1 MSSAWIVPEVDKLQ
15 VAEVAGATGVPL
27 PLAEMLVRR
36 GFATAHDARAFLHP
50 TRHDLH
56 EPSLLLG
63 MDAAVERLRRAILN
77 SEPILIYGDYDV
89 DGTTATVLL
98 KTAIDRVT
106 PSEQSLVRFHI
117 PHRIREG
124 YGMQTAVLAGA
135 AEAGIRLV
143 ISVDTGIRAF
153 AAAQEAKAQGMDL
166 IVTDHHLPESAV
178 PDAVAVI
185 NPNQP
190 GCPYPYKDL
199 CGAAVACKLAE
210 ALLLSVC
217 DRPDGFKPITLEAL
231 DEKFL
236 PSFMKLLAIATI
248 ADSMPLT
255 GENRAIVTLGLEQ
268 LRRPVQ
274 HGLRA
279 LMQLSNFTIREG
291 KVEGEFTAR
300 DVAFRIAPR
309 INAAGRMDT
318 ASDVVQL
325 FLTRDAQEGRM
336 LAEKLHALNAERR
349 ESEATILR
357 EVEETL
363 AAMQT
368 DDPGLEKQGVVVV
381 DGEGWHRGVIGI
393 LASRVLERTQRPALV
408 IAHEDGVAH
417 GSGRSIEGFHLL
429 DAITA
434 VQEMKEDADKAPVF
448 DRFGGHAYAVGFALP
463 SNRVEVLKRR
473 LSQYARG
480 RITSAMMSP
489 DVVCDAELKIAEID
503 SALIAA
509 VKRCEPFGNGNPE
522 PTFVAWSLTLVEP
535 VRVLKER
542 HAKLKLQQ
550 EEGGTAIACLCWGRE
565 QSWPERL
572 ESMGVRQ
579 GSVVDVLFRL
589 RENLHPDFGG
599 PELEICDLRLKSS

>member
-1 MSSAWIVPEVDKLQ
+1 MSEWIVPEVETAQ
-15 VAEVAGATGVPL
+15 VAEVASATGVPL
-27 PLAEMLVRR
+27 PVAEMLVRR
-36 GFATAHDARAFLHP
+36 GFSTAHDARTFLHP
-50 TRHDLH
+50 TRNDLH

-63 MDAAVERLRRAILN
+63 MDKAVERLRTAILQR
-77 SEPILIYGDYDV
+77 EPILIYGDYDV

-106 PSEQSLVRFHI
+106 PGDDSLVRYHI

-124 YGMQTAVLAGA
+124 YGMQTTVLAGA
-135 AEAGIRLV
+135 SEAGVRLV

-166 IVTDHHLPESAV
+166 IVTDHHLPEEGV
-178 PDAVAVI
+178 PEAVAVI

-217 DRPDGFKPITLEAL
+217 DHPDGFKSITLEAL

-279 LMQLSNFTIREG
+279 LMQLSNFSIRDG
-291 KVEGEFTAR
+291 VVEGEFTAR

-325 FLTRDAQEGRM
+325 FLTRDAQQGRE
-336 LAEKLHALNAERR
+336 LAEKLHTLNAERR
-349 ESEATILR
+349 EAEALILR
-357 EVEETL
+357 EVESTL
-363 AAMQT
+363 AVMQT
-368 DDPGLEKQGVVVV
+368 DDPDFEKQGVVVV
-381 DGEGWHRGVIGI
+381 DGESWHRGVIGI
-393 LASRVLERTQRPALV
+393 LASRVLERTRRPALV
-408 IAHEDGVAH
+408 IAHEDGIAH

-434 VQEMKEDADKAPVF
+434 VQEMKEDDDREPVF

-463 SNRVEVLKRR
+463 SHRVPALKRR
-473 LSQYARG
+473 LARYSCE
-480 RITSAMMSP
+480 RITTDMMSP

-503 SALIAA
+503 TTLITAF
-509 VKRCEPFGNGNPE
+509 KRCEPFGNGNPE
-522 PTFVAWSLTLVEP
+522 PLFLARNLTLVEP
-535 VRVLKER
+535 VRALKEK
-542 HAKLKLQQ
+542 HAKLKLRQ
-550 EEGGTAIACLCWGRE
+550 EPDGAVIAGLCWGRE
-565 QSWPERL
+565 HSWPERL
-572 ESMGVRQ
+572 ESLGITQ
-579 GSVVDVLFRL
+579 GSAVDVLFRL

-599 PELEICDLRLKSS
+599 PELELCDLRPVNR

>member
-1 MSSAWIVPEVDKLQ
+1 MSKWIVPETDAAQ
-15 VAEVAGATGVPL
+15 VAEVAAATGVPL
-27 PLAEMLVRR
+27 PIAEMLVRR
-36 GFATAHDARAFLHP
+36 GFATAHDARTFLHP
-50 TRHDLH
+50 TRNDLH

-63 MDAAVERLRRAILN
+63 MDAAVERLRTAILQR
-77 SEPILIYGDYDV
+77 EPILIYGDYDV

-106 PSEQSLVRFHI
+106 PGEESLVRYHI

-124 YGMQTAVLAGA
+124 YGMQTNVLAGA
-135 AEAGIRLV
+135 AEAGVRLV

-166 IVTDHHLPESAV
+166 IVTDHHLPEEGV
-178 PDAVAVI
+178 PEAVAVI

-199 CGAAVACKLAE
+199 CGAAVACKLGE

-217 DRPDGFKPITLEAL
+217 DRPEGFKPITLEAL

-274 HGLRA
+274 HGLRS
-279 LMQLSNFTIREG
+279 LMQLSNFSIRDG
-291 KVEGEFTAR
+291 AVEGEFTAR

-325 FLTRDAQEGRM
+325 FLTRDPQQGRE
-336 LAEKLHALNAERR
+336 LAEKLHALNTERR
-349 ESEATILR
+349 EAEAVILR
-357 EVEETL
+357 EVESTL
-363 AAMQT
+363 STMQAE
-368 DDPGLEKQGVVVV
+368 DPGFEQQGVVVV
-381 DGEGWHRGVIGI
+381 DGESWHRGVIGI
-393 LASRVLERTQRPALV
+393 LASRVLERTRRPALV
-408 IAHEDGVAH
+408 IAHEDGIAH

-434 VQEMKEDADKAPVF
+434 VQNATDDEDAEPVF

-463 SNRVEVLKRR
+463 SHRMPALKRR
-473 LSQYARG
+473 LARYASG
-480 RITSAMMSP
+480 RITSEMMSP
-489 DVVCDAELKIAEID
+489 DVTCDAELKVAEID
-503 SALIAA
+503 TALIAA

-522 PTFVAWSLTLVEP
+522 PIFLSQRLTLVEP
-535 VRVLKER
+535 VRALKEK
-542 HAKLKLQQ
+542 HARLKLRQ
-550 EEGGTAIACLCWGRE
+550 ETDGPAIACLCWGRE
-565 QSWPERL
+565 HNWPERL
-572 ESMGVRQ
+572 EAMGVAQ
-579 GSVVDVLFRL
+579 GSMVDVLFRL
-589 RENLHPDFGG
+589 RENTHPDFGG
-599 PELEICDLRLKSS
+599 PELELCDLRVTNS